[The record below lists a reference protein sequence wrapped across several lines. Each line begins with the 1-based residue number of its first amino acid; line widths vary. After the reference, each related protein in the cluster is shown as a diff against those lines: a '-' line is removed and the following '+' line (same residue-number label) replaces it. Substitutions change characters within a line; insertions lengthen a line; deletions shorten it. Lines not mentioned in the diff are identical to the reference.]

1 MITVYFVY
9 LCTTMELQVK
19 SVFYVEKHGV
29 LLRKQCKCI
38 EIEKNQDT
46 LTHLPD
52 YASIG
57 ETADR

>member
-9 LCTTMELQVK
+9 HCTTMEMQVK

-38 EIEKNQDT
+38 EIEM
-46 LTHLPD
+46 
-52 YASIG
+52 I
-57 ETADR
+57 